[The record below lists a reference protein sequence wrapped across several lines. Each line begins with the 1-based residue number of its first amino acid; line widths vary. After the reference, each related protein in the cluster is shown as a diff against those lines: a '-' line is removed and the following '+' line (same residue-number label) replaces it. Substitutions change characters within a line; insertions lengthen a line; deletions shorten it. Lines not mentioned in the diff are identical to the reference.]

1 MYLAFNREIASN
13 AARRFSPHVDSRT
26 MHSLAW
32 ASVSPSLRSRV
43 SLQGEPPHELAARYG
58 LGPLEVRTVTGKAVE
73 LAPFEIGRMIADGRD
88 RFCRS
93 ADIQPATRHIVVD
106 EKIDEAVA
114 AQLRTYLLPY
124 IGHLWEE
131 GAAARAVGAIS
142 PDVLLKLWAL
152 SEPRIEADYLLFDE
166 VQDSDGV
173 MLSVLGQQRH
183 AQIIY
188 VGDPYQADLRTAGR
202 GQCDGADRRA
212 RVRAYGIVP
221 LWRHVRGARQPPACT
236 AR

>member
-1 MYLAFNREIASN
+1 MIDAALRLGNLKVKAFAGAGKTSTLQLVAEHFGQRLGMYLAFNREIAAN

-131 GAAARAVGAIS
+131 GAAARAVG
-142 PDVLLKLWAL
+142 
-152 SEPRIEADYLLFDE
+152 
-166 VQDSDGV
+166 
-173 MLSVLGQQRH
+173 
-183 AQIIY
+183 
-188 VGDPYQADLRTAGR
+188 
-202 GQCDGADRRA
+202 
-212 RVRAYGIVP
+212 
-221 LWRHVRGARQPPACT
+221 
-236 AR
+236 